1 MLDKLTQFILN
12 KINAESDGS
21 FVVLDCNDFIS
32 VMPSRMSADENAFL
46 NSIRF
51 LYSRGYIDVKYSDD
65 NTFCLC
71 SMPKG
76 RQVTDIEKNDLQNS
90 SFRRG
95 VFLIAFLGGF
105 SGAILG
111 GLISII
117 LSLLV

>member
-1 MLDKLTQFILN
+1 MLDKLTQFVLN
-12 KINAESDGS
+12 KINAESNGS

-32 VMPSRMSADENAFL
+32 AMPARMTVDENAVL

-76 RQVTDIEKNDLQNS
+76 RQVTDVDKNSVYNAA
-90 SFRRG
+90 FRRG
-95 VFLIAFLGGF
+95 IFLTAFTGGILGAVLGGM
-105 SGAILG
+105 
-111 GLISII
+111 II
-117 LSLLV
+117 IVISLLC